1 MAHDFEAVAAVGPVS
16 GYEPGDA
23 SLVERCQGPTLD
35 VGAGPGRLTVALAE
49 RGIPALGI
57 DVTPDA
63 VRQTR
68 SAGALAL
75 MRDVFG
81 RIPGAGR
88 WRTVL
93 LADGAIGIGGDPAAL
108 LRRISDLLGPQG
120 RALVEVQPP
129 GVDGSPGSPGS
140 AGGQARDGL
149 PWVAV
154 DADQIEDLAR
164 AAGMELRELWSASG
178 RWFAALDGVK
188 VRAST
193 EDDAGFGDF
202 GSGEP
207 VTTAPVTK
215 GPVTKGPVTKG
226 PDRCAA
232 GAPGWPATPEPG

>member
-1 MAHDFEAVAAVGPVS
+1 MAHDFEAVPAFDPAS
-16 GYEPGDA
+16 GFEPGDA

-108 LRRISDLLGPQG
+108 LRRISDLLAPQG
-120 RALVEVQPP
+120 RALVELQPP
-129 GVDGSPGSPGS
+129 GDDGP
-140 AGGQARDGL
+140 AG
-149 PWVAV
+149 
-154 DADQIEDLAR
+154 ADQIDELAR
-164 AAGMELRELWSASG
+164 TAGMELRELWTENG
-178 RWFAALDGVK
+178 RWFAELYGCVS
-188 VRAST
+188 VT
-193 EDDAGFGDF
+193 
-202 GSGEP
+202 GEP
-207 VTTAPVTK
+207 VTR
-215 GPVTKGPVTKG
+215 G

-232 GAPGWPATPEPG
+232 GGPGWPAIPEPG

>member
-75 MRDVFG
+75 TRDVFG

-129 GVDGSPGSPGS
+129 GADGSAGSSGSPSSAGSPGS
-140 AGGQARDGL
+140 ADDSAGEQARDGL

-164 AAGMELRELWSASG
+164 GAGMELRELWTASG
-178 RWFAALDGVK
+178 RWFAALAGGQ

-193 EDDAGFGDF
+193 EDD
-202 GSGEP
+202 
-207 VTTAPVTK
+207 
-215 GPVTKGPVTKG
+215 PVTKG

-232 GAPGWPATPEPG
+232 GAPGWPAIPEPG

>member
-1 MAHDFEAVAAVGPVS
+1 MAHDFEAVAAVDPSS
-16 GYEPGDA
+16 GYQPGDA

-49 RGIPALGI
+49 RGIPTLGI

-75 MRDVFG
+75 LRDVFG
-81 RIPGAGR
+81 HIPGAGR

-120 RALVEVQPP
+120 HALVEVQPP
-129 GVDGSPGSPGS
+129 GADDA
-140 AGGQARDGL
+140 AGQWARAGL
-149 PWVAV
+149 DWVSV

-164 AAGMELRELWSASG
+164 GAGMELRELWSASG
-178 RWFAALDGVK
+178 RWFAALGGSR

-193 EDDAGFGDF
+193 EDDLMAA
-202 GSGEP
+202 EP
-207 VTTAPVTK
+207 VTRE
-215 GPVTKGPVTKG
+215 

-232 GAPGWPATPEPG
+232 GGPGWPATPEPG

>member
-1 MAHDFEAVAAVGPVS
+1 MAHDFEAVPAFDPAS
-16 GYEPGDA
+16 GFEPGDA

-49 RGIPALGI
+49 RGIPTLGI

-81 RIPGAGR
+81 HIPGAGR

-108 LRRISDLLGPQG
+108 LQRISDLLGPQG
-120 RALVEVQPP
+120 HALVEVRPP
-129 GVDGSPGSPGS
+129 GADDAADERAR
-140 AGGQARDGL
+140 AGLD
-149 PWVAV
+149 WVSV

-164 AAGMELRELWSASG
+164 EAGMELRELWSASG
-178 RWFAALDGVK
+178 RWFAALGGSP
-188 VRAST
+188 VRASA
-193 EDDAGFGDF
+193 EDDLVTA
-202 GSGEP
+202 EP
-207 VTTAPVTK
+207 VTSELVTR
-215 GPVTKGPVTKG
+215 G

-232 GAPGWPATPEPG
+232 GGPGWPAIPEPG

>member
-1 MAHDFEAVAAVGPVS
+1 MAHDFEAVAAVDPVS
-16 GYEPGDA
+16 GFEPGDA

-75 MRDVFG
+75 TRDVFG

-129 GVDGSPGSPGS
+129 RADGS
-140 AGGQARDGL
+140 AGDSSGFAGEQARDDL
-149 PWVAV
+149 PWVSV

-164 AAGMELRELWSASG
+164 RAGMELRELWTASG
-178 RWFAALDGVK
+178 RWFAALDGCR

-193 EDDAGFGDF
+193 EDDAGFGD
-202 GSGEP
+202 P
-207 VTTAPVTK
+207 VTIE
-215 GPVTKGPVTKG
+215 

>member
-1 MAHDFEAVAAVGPVS
+1 MAFDFEAVAAVDPAYGF
-16 GYEPGDA
+16 EPGDA

-75 MRDVFG
+75 TRDVFG

-108 LRRISDLLGPQG
+108 LRRISDLLAPQG
-120 RALVEVQPP
+120 RALVELQPP
-129 GVDGSPGSPGS
+129 GDDGP
-140 AGGQARDGL
+140 AC
-149 PWVAV
+149 
-154 DADQIEDLAR
+154 ADQIGELAR
-164 AAGMELRELWSASG
+164 TAGMELRELWTESG
-178 RWFAALDGVK
+178 RWFAELDGCV
-188 VRAST
+188 
-193 EDDAGFGDF
+193 
-202 GSGEP
+202 P
-207 VTTAPVTK
+207 VTR
-215 GPVTKGPVTKG
+215 GPVTIE

>member
-75 MRDVFG
+75 TRDVFG

-129 GVDGSPGSPGS
+129 VADGSPGSGGSPGS
-140 AGGQARDGL
+140 AGDSGGEQARDGL

-154 DADQIEDLAR
+154 DADQIEGLAR
-164 AAGMELRELWSASG
+164 GAGMELRELWTASG
-178 RWFAALDGVK
+178 RWFAALDGGTVP
-188 VRAST
+188 APA
-193 EDDAGFGDF
+193 EDDARFGDF
-202 GSGEP
+202 DSGE
-207 VTTAPVTK
+207 
-215 GPVTKGPVTKG
+215 PVTKG

-232 GAPGWPATPEPG
+232 GAPGWPAIPEPG

>member
-1 MAHDFEAVAAVGPVS
+1 M
-16 GYEPGDA
+16 
-23 SLVERCQGPTLD
+23 
-35 VGAGPGRLTVALAE
+35 ALAE

-129 GVDGSPGSPGS
+129 ETDDS
-140 AGGQARDGL
+140 AGVSVGNSAGEQGREGL
-149 PWVAV
+149 PWVSV
-154 DADQIEDLAR
+154 TADQIEDLAR
-164 AAGMELRELWSASG
+164 GAGMELRELWTASG
-178 RWFAALDGVK
+178 RWFAALDGCR

-193 EDDAGFGDF
+193 EDDADFFGD
-202 GSGEP
+202 P
-207 VTTAPVTK
+207 VTI
-215 GPVTKGPVTKG
+215 G

-232 GAPGWPATPEPG
+232 GAPGWPAPPELG

>member
-1 MAHDFEAVAAVGPVS
+1 MAHDFEAVAAVDSAS

-49 RGIPALGI
+49 RGIPTLGI

-81 RIPGAGR
+81 HVPGAGR

-93 LADGAIGIGGDPAAL
+93 VADGAIGIGGDPAAL
-108 LRRISDLLGPQG
+108 LRRIGELLGPQG

-129 GVDGSPGSPGS
+129 PEPVGPDGAAPDDGVLGEQLR
-140 AGGQARDGL
+140 AGL

-154 DADQIEDLAR
+154 DADQIEDLAVS
-164 AAGMELRELWSASG
+164 AGLELRELWTDSG
-178 RWFAALDGVK
+178 RWFAALDGNAAVT
-188 VRAST
+188 AEAATT
-193 EDDAGFGDF
+193 E
-202 GSGEP
+202 
-207 VTTAPVTK
+207 
-215 GPVTKGPVTKG
+215 
-226 PDRCAA
+226 PDRCGA
-232 GAPGWPATPEPG
+232 GGLEWPAIPELG